1 MTEAEKTKIQEQ
13 KKKKAQEDREA
24 AEQAVKDA

>member
-1 MTEAEKTKIQEQ
+1 MTEAEKAKIQEQ
-13 KKKKAQEDREA
+13 KKKKQQEDRET